1 MRAKCSSL
9 RLSCSAILGAAGEVV
24 NHRRSAGL
32 PEPVDLLLAG
42 LALCL
47 LGSAQPGIANGAHG

>member
-1 MRAKCSSL
+1 MNHGGGSS
-9 RLSCSAILGAAGEVV
+9 
-24 NHRRSAGL
+24 L
-32 PEPVDLLLAG
+32 PEPVDLLLQG